1 MNHDQDIETLMKK
14 IRLDEQQQSQPELA
28 LPKFTQP
35 DELLTYLKTNPVQK
49 TVPTSFLS
57 FFLRR
62 FRIRTKFSIDSLA
75 TALDVA
81 PDILKQFESSTNLPW
96 DLPVSAMAKI
106 ASGYRLHID
115 SITALTKNSYELAR
129 VSNRISEP
137 NISTHEMSEWL
148 EGVKSEL

>member
-14 IRLDEQQQSQPELA
+14 IRLDEQQQSEREQA
-28 LPKFTQP
+28 LPQFTQP
-35 DELLTYLKTNPVQK
+35 DKLLTYLKTNPVQK

-75 TALDVA
+75 TALDVT
-81 PDILKQFESSTNLPW
+81 PDILKQFESSANLPW
-96 DLPVSAMAKI
+96 DLPVAAMAKI

-115 SITALTKNSYELAR
+115 SITALTKNCYELAR
-129 VSNRISEP
+129 VSDHISDP
-137 NISTHEMSEWL
+137 NI
-148 EGVKSEL
+148 